1 MVGLLNQY
9 VQGAIDLEHFI
20 ARYAAMARMMQLE
33 SATD

>member
-9 VQGAIDLEHFI
+9 VQGAIDLERFI

-33 SATD
+33 R